1 DDVPE
6 DCLVSVSTVKVQ
18 CKKETAELVF
28 KLRSLLDQVL
38 ASMVMESSSKPK
50 GHSQFDELV
59 LKAVTNLISAED
71 ERLEV
76 MNEDSDDSDRNDD
89 GGLGIDG
96 VGKTTILY
104 KIVTGQTV
112 NTIPTVGFNVEKFT
126 HKKVSLSL
134 WDTGRGGKMA
144 PLMRHYYDGT
154 KGIIFVIDSTDNEHI
169 DEAEYELRR
178 LVCPPF
184 YL

>member
-1 DDVPE
+1 
-6 DCLVSVSTVKVQ
+6 
-18 CKKETAELVF
+18 
-28 KLRSLLDQVL
+28 
-38 ASMVMESSSKPK
+38 
-50 GHSQFDELV
+50 
-59 LKAVTNLISAED
+59 AVTNLISAED

-89 GGLGIDG
+89 GGRTGTTIALGFTKLGIDG

-178 LVCPPF
+178 LLQEDEFRNAPF
-184 YL
+184 LIYANKQDLPNAKSLDELRELYKLHDSRKKCVSSINSK